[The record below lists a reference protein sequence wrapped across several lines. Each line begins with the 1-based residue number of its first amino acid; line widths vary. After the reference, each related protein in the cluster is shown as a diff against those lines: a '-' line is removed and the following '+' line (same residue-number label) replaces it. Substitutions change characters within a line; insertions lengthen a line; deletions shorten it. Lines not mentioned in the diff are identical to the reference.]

1 MIEETYPYFP
11 IGDEL
16 FWGFKSEGVKG
27 IIPKVVLFTPIRNGK
42 WNLGFGDWKN
52 NDIDDKTMSNNQ
64 DVVKVIGTVAKV
76 AIEFL
81 EHYPDAT
88 LVIKPVDEK
97 RKKLYN
103 IVFQR
108 HFETIKDK
116 FKIIGING
124 KRRRIYSPEK
134 VFDHFELS
142 LKLK

>member
-88 LVIKPVDEK
+88 LVIKPADEK